1 MLKRERKSQHSDDLG
16 VSVDDRITRSEVSW
30 LQRYENEDQFTG
42 AIETSKVLDP
52 KERPEAAT
60 DGKKGKIETL
70 LQQTAIPGKFRL
82 KVADISF
89 AYKN

>member
-1 MLKRERKSQHSDDLG
+1 M
-16 VSVDDRITRSEVSW
+16 
-30 LQRYENEDQFTG
+30 
-42 AIETSKVLDP
+42 LDP
-52 KERPEAAT
+52 KERPEAAAE
-60 DGKKGKIETL
+60 GKKGKIETL